1 MSRIGRQP
9 VAVPGEVEIAI
20 EGSKVAVKGPKG
32 QLERELHPD
41 MQLELQDGE
50 LIVQRPSESKEHRS
64 LHGLTRSLVA
74 NMVEGV
80 TKGFQRNL
88 ELKGVGYRAQKQGNK
103 LVLAVGYS
111 HPVEMVA
118 PEGIEIDVPAP
129 TKISVR
135 GIDKQAVGQV
145 AANIRAVRPPEPYL
159 GKGIMYEGERVRRK
173 AGKAGK
179 VSG

>member
-9 VAVPGEVEIAI
+9 VPVPSGVQVTI
-20 EGSKVAVKGPKG
+20 EGSRVSVKGPKG
-32 QLERELHPD
+32 QLEQEFHPD
-41 MQLELQDGE
+41 IRVELENGH
-50 LIVQRPSESKEHRS
+50 IRVSRPSDDKEHRA

-80 TKGFQRNL
+80 TNGFQRNL

-103 LVLAVGYS
+103 LVLSVGYS
-111 HPVEMVA
+111 HPVEIHP
-118 PEGIEIDVPAP
+118 PEGVEIDVPQP

-135 GIDKQAVGQV
+135 GIDKQKVGQV

-159 GKGIMYEGERVRRK
+159 GKGIMYEGERIRRK

-179 VSG
+179 GR